1 MSSRGSP
8 TYLTACHLTSIL
20 QPLVGN
26 TPHHISNST
35 QFVELTQ
42 SLTLQPTDIMV
53 SFDVVSLF
61 TNVPTN
67 EACHLAK
74 QRLDNDTSLPDCT
87 ALSSDKITDL
97 IQPCVSSN
105 YFKSQDQFFKQMT
118 ETSMGSPISPV
129 LANIFM
135 EEFETF
141 SLITADHKPSLW
153 LRYVNDTFVI
163 WTHSQDLPQGFL
175 HDLNKQHPSI
185 KFTMEQEQD
194 GQLSFLD
201 VHLTRNLD
209 GSLQHRV
216 HRKPSHTD

>member
-8 TYLTACHLTSIL
+8 TYLTARHLTSIL

-87 ALSSDKITDL
+87 ALSADK
-97 IQPCVSSN
+97 
-105 YFKSQDQFFKQMT
+105 
-118 ETSMGSPISPV
+118 SP
-129 LANIFM
+129 
-135 EEFETF
+135 T
-141 SLITADHKPSLW
+141 
-153 LRYVNDTFVI
+153 
-163 WTHSQDLPQGFL
+163 
-175 HDLNKQHPSI
+175 
-185 KFTMEQEQD
+185 
-194 GQLSFLD
+194 
-201 VHLTRNLD
+201 
-209 GSLQHRV
+209 
-216 HRKPSHTD
+216 